1 MMEGNFLKADMNSKK
16 ILRPFRT
23 LRRHAQLLTR
33 IVAMCFLLS
42 CSGIASAQ
50 QKISVPSAEYANK
63 FEMAKKAGKPI
74 EIFGYLTLPPNPPA
88 GKIPVVVI
96 AHGSAGVQAKDTGF
110 WAPYFNKLGFASFV
124 VDSFTP
130 RGVSSTV
137 EDQSLVSNA
146 ADTADAFFAL
156 KFLAADP
163 RFDAG
168 RIGIIGFSRGG
179 IAANETAVKSF
190 RDNVLREDR
199 ALQFAFHI
207 PAFPGCQSSRF
218 RKNGSF
224 DKTGAP
230 MLFLMGSKDDYTPA
244 KFCLDQIKGMQEEY
258 PGVIDYRVYD
268 GAHHSFDGNQGV
280 HYLRLGTSTRNCPM
294 TETDIP
300 SWARSLVGS
309 GDKLSPADER
319 KLYKDCQTVGV
330 TVGSFDNRYRDQAGK
345 DVEDFLR
352 RIGQIK

>member
-1 MMEGNFLKADMNSKK
+1 MMECTFLKADMNSKK
-16 ILRPFRT
+16 ILSSLHRSVRA
-23 LRRHAQLLTR
+23 LMHILA
-33 IVAMCFLLS
+33 ACCLLS
-42 CSGIASAQ
+42 WAGAAGAQ
-50 QKISVPSAEYANK
+50 QKISFPSAEYANK
-63 FEMAKKAGKPI
+63 FEMAKKVGKPI
-74 EIFGYLTLPPNPPA
+74 EIFGYLTLPPDPPA

-96 AHGSAGVQAKDTGF
+96 AHGSAGVQTKDTGF
-110 WAPYFNKLGFASFV
+110 WAPYFNKLGFATFV

-130 RGVSSTV
+130 RGVQSTV
-137 EDQSLVSNA
+137 DDQSLVSNA

-163 RFDAG
+163 RFDAE
-168 RIGIIGFSRGG
+168 RVGIIGFSRGG
-179 IAANETAVKSF
+179 TAANETAVKSF
-190 RDNVLREDR
+190 RDNVLRKNKT
-199 ALQFAFHI
+199 LQFAFHI
-207 PAFPGCQSSRF
+207 PAYPGCQNSRF

-294 TETDIP
+294 TETDIA
-300 SWARSLVGS
+300 SWGRSLVGS

-330 TVGSFDNRYRDQAGK
+330 TVGSYDNRYREQAAR

-352 RIGQIK
+352 KIGQIR

>member
-16 ILRPFRT
+16 IPPPI
-23 LRRHAQLLTR
+23 RRHLQALTCVLAACCLLW
-33 IVAMCFLLS
+33 
-42 CSGIASAQ
+42 SGLASAQ
-50 QKISVPSAEYANK
+50 QKISFPSAEYANK
-63 FEMAKKAGKPI
+63 FEMAKRVGKPI

-110 WAPYFNKLGFASFV
+110 WAPYFNKLGFATFV

-130 RGVSSTV
+130 RGVESTV
-137 EDQSLVSNA
+137 DDQSLVSNA

-163 RFDAG
+163 RFDAD

-179 IAANETAVKSF
+179 TAANETAVKSF
-190 RDNVLREDR
+190 RDNVLRENKN
-199 ALQFAFHI
+199 LQFAFHI
-207 PAFPGCQSSRF
+207 PAYPGCQNSRF

>member
-1 MMEGNFLKADMNSKK
+1 MECIFGKEDMNSKK
-16 ILRPFRT
+16 IFHHICC
-23 LRRHAQLLTR
+23 HAHVVMQLL
-33 IVAMCFLLS
+33 ALCSMLS
-42 CSGIASAQ
+42 WSSAASAQ
-50 QKISVPSAEYANK
+50 QKLSFPSVEYANK
-63 FEMAKKAGKPI
+63 FEMARKTGKPI

-96 AHGSAGVQAKDTGF
+96 AHGSAGVEAKDTGF
-110 WAPYFNKLGFASFV
+110 WAPYFNRLGFAAFV

-130 RGVSSTV
+130 RGVERTV
-137 EDQSLVSNA
+137 EDQTLVSNA

-163 RFDAG
+163 RFDAD

-190 RDNVLREDR
+190 RDNVLRENR
-199 ALQFAFHI
+199 NLQFAFHI
-207 PAFPGCQSSRF
+207 PAFPGCQNSRF
-218 RKNGSF
+218 RKNGSY

-244 KFCLDQIKGMQEEY
+244 AFCLDQIKGMQEEY

-280 HYLRLGTSTRNCPM
+280 HYLRLATSTRNCPM
-294 TETDIP
+294 TETDIT
-300 SWARSLVGS
+300 SWSRHLVGS
-309 GDKLSPADER
+309 SDKLSPAEER
-319 KLYKDCQTVGV
+319 KIYKDCTSVGV
-330 TVGSFDNRYRDQAGK
+330 TVGSYDNRYRELASK

-352 RIGQIK
+352 RIGQLR